1 MSKPIRELNLE
12 LGRPDAAE
20 ALRRLAAEVEAARH
34 LGTPAMK
41 LIHGYGSS
49 GRGGRL
55 RTACRTWLRQQE
67 LCFLP
72 GEEFTIFNEEA
83 RRWMAVCPRL
93 RQDRDLDAENRG
105 VTFVLL
111 KNRISSGISCGG
123 RLCVRRFFLPG
134 AAGCATLRRNCTHG
148 GPFMKRIASIQDIS
162 CLGRC
167 SLTVALPVI
176 SAMAVE
182 CAIVPTAVLS
192 THTMFPGFISRDLS
206 DQLLPIA
213 RHWKS
218 QNVTLDAI
226 CTGYLA
232 SPLQTEEVC
241 RFFDLLA
248 GPDTLLFVDP
258 AMADGGRLY
267 AGFGPDFP
275 GYMRRVVARAHVAVP
290 NVTEACL
297 LTGTPYRETEDLSW
311 WRDLL
316 RRVADLGPR
325 YPVLTGVPFGP
336 DRLGVL
342 ALDPDTGGF
351 FDYHT
356 PRVHDHFHG
365 TGDIFSAACA
375 GAMVRGKSLPE
386 ALRLAADFTLACIQA
401 TCRDPNAPWYGVEFE
416 KALHLLPGL
425 LEG

>member
-1 MSKPIRELNLE
+1 
-12 LGRPDAAE
+12 
-20 ALRRLAAEVEAARH
+20 
-34 LGTPAMK
+34 
-41 LIHGYGSS
+41 
-49 GRGGRL
+49 
-55 RTACRTWLRQQE
+55 
-67 LCFLP
+67 
-72 GEEFTIFNEEA
+72 
-83 RRWMAVCPRL
+83 
-93 RQDRDLDAENRG
+93 
-105 VTFVLL
+105 
-111 KNRISSGISCGG
+111 
-123 RLCVRRFFLPG
+123 
-134 AAGCATLRRNCTHG
+134 
-148 GPFMKRIASIQDIS
+148 MKRIASIQDIS

-316 RRVADLGPR
+316 RRVAETVFIPFTVGGGIRTVEDFRALLREGADKISINSSAINTPRLISDAADKFGSQCVVVAIDAKRRETGGWDVYINGGRINMGIDAVDWAVEAERRGAGEILLTSMDCDGTKAGFDLALTRAVARAVPI
-325 YPVLTGVPFGP
+325 PVIASGGVGTLEHFAEGVIEGEA
-336 DRLGVL
+336 DAVL
-342 ALDPDTGGF
+342 AASVFHFGTFSIREVKEYMASQGIPVRLDF
-351 FDYHT
+351 
-356 PRVHDHFHG
+356 
-365 TGDIFSAACA
+365 
-375 GAMVRGKSLPE
+375 
-386 ALRLAADFTLACIQA
+386 
-401 TCRDPNAPWYGVEFE
+401 
-416 KALHLLPGL
+416 
-425 LEG
+425 